1 MKTPIPLLGLTV
13 LLATLAPAA
22 LADHPRHGGK
32 HPGHGGYSGHG
43 QHVEYARVLHV
54 EPILR
59 RFEARAPAHE
69 CREERVG
76 HAVHTGHRGGAAGP
90 MIVGGILGGVIGHQL
105 GDGRDAATLLG
116 TLIGTSLAHDAAHR
130 PGRGGH
136 ETVYEER
143 CRVVHRTRVEEH
155 IDGYRVTYR
164 HRGYIHTTRL
174 PYDPG
179 PMVRI
184 SIDVR

>member
-1 MKTPIPLLGLTV
+1 MKNPIPLVGLTV

-22 LADHPRHGGK
+22 LADHPRHDGK
-32 HPGHGGYSGHG
+32 HPGHSGYGGHG
-43 QHVEYARVLHV
+43 KHVEYARVLHV
-54 EPILR
+54 EPIFR
-59 RFEARAPAHE
+59 RFEVRAPAHE

-76 HAVHTGHRGGAAGP
+76 YPVRGQRRDAAGP
-90 MIVGGILGGVIGHQL
+90 MIVGGIIGGIIGHQL
-105 GDGRDAATLLG
+105 GDGRDTATLLG
-116 TLIGTSLAHDAAHR
+116 TLVGSSLAHDAAHHSAHS
-130 PGRGGH
+130 GY

-143 CRVVHRTRVEEH
+143 CRVVHRTHYEKH

-164 HRGYIHTTRL
+164 HRGGVHTSRL

-179 PMVRI
+179 PKMRI